1 MDIRVRAERFVQE
14 HGGKTLRVLFTTQRG
29 EPRDYTG
36 VITVDRPSP
45 FIENAL
51 VSLYVEG
58 QGSKSFRIDRL
69 KAFNVI
75 EGAKL

>member
-36 VITVDRPSP
+36 VITVNRPGA
-45 FIENAL
+45 FVENAL
-51 VSLYVEG
+51 VALYVED

-75 EGAKL
+75 EGETL